1 MTIVN
6 IHGILA
12 QEYGKSFKFN
22 ISNPK
27 DILEAIDCNR
37 SGFIKRLIELQ
48 KEGFCYD
55 LIIDKK
61 RITHGPDMDHMKNPE
76 TIDLVPAIS
85 GGGIFAGFF
94 TLLAGGGLA
103 ATIVKALVFA
113 AISYALAPK
122 PENEALEI
130 EADGSKS
137 SLIFSNNVNTASQ
150 GSPVPLGYGRLKVG
164 SQVVQASIKS
174 YPQNQ
179 DPQTVMDRTKLMN
192 RPERTFDGWE
202 ITEQDR
208 SDFVGNRT

>member
-37 SGFIKRLIELQ
+37 SGFIQRLIKLQ

-55 LIIDKK
+55 LIINKK

-85 GGGIFAGFF
+85 GSGGFIGGIIS
-94 TLLAGGGLA
+94 LISGGGLV
-103 ATIVKALVFA
+103 ATIAKALIFA

-137 SLIFSNNVNTASQ
+137 SLIFSNTINVASQ
-150 GSPVPLGYGRLKVG
+150 GSAVPLGYGRLKVG
-164 SQVVQASIKS
+164 SQVIQATIKS
-174 YPQNQ
+174 FPQNQ
-179 DPQTVMDRTKLMN
+179 QPQKVMERSSDRAVTS
-192 RPERTFDGWE
+192 DGWVIFGE
-202 ITEQDR
+202 DDSQFI
-208 SDFVGNRT
+208 GNRVS

>member
-61 RITHGPDMDHMKNPE
+61 RITHGPDMNHMKNPE

-94 TLLAGGGLA
+94 TFLAGGGLA

-113 AISYALAPK
+113 AISYALSPK

-130 EADGSKS
+130 EADASKS
-137 SLIFSNNVNTASQ
+137 SLIFSNTVNVASQ

-164 SQVVQASIKS
+164 SQVIQATIKS
-174 YPQNQ
+174 FPQNQ
-179 DPQTVMDRTKLMN
+179 DPQTVMERPSKTRTV
-192 RPERTFDGWE
+192 TSDGFVIFGE
-202 ITEQDR
+202 
-208 SDFVGNRT
+208 SDSEFIGNRVS

>member
-37 SGFIKRLIELQ
+37 SGFIQRLIQLQ

-55 LIIDKK
+55 LIINKK
-61 RITHGPDMDHMKNPE
+61 RITHGSDMDHMKNPK
-76 TIDLVPAIS
+76 TIDIVPAIS
-85 GGGIFAGFF
+85 GSGAFGVIFSFF
-94 TLLAGGGLA
+94 AGGGLI
-103 ATIVKALVFA
+103 ATIAKALIFA

-137 SLIFSNNVNTASQ
+137 SLIFSNTVNVASQ

-164 SQVVQASIKS
+164 SQVIQATIKS
-174 YPQNQ
+174 FPQNQ
-179 DPQTVMDRTKLMN
+179 DPQTVMERPSKTRTV
-192 RPERTFDGWE
+192 TSDGFVIFGE
-202 ITEQDR
+202 
-208 SDFVGNRT
+208 SDSEFIGNRVS

>member
-37 SGFIKRLIELQ
+37 NGFIQRLIQLQ

-55 LIIDKK
+55 LIINKQ
-61 RITHGPDMDHMKNPE
+61 RITHGPDMEHIKSPE
-76 TIDLVPAIS
+76 TIDIVPAIS
-85 GGGIFAGFF
+85 GSGFF
-94 TLLAGGGLA
+94 GAVFSFLAGGGLA
-103 ATIVKALVFA
+103 ATIAKALIFA
-113 AISYALAPK
+113 AISYALSPK

-130 EADGSKS
+130 ESDGSKS
-137 SLIFSNNVNTASQ
+137 SLIFSNTVNVASQ

-164 SQVVQASIKS
+164 SQVIQATIKS
-174 YPQNQ
+174 FPQNQ
-179 DPQTVMDRTKLMN
+179 DPQTVMERPSKTRTV
-192 RPERTFDGWE
+192 TSDGFVIFGE
-202 ITEQDR
+202 
-208 SDFVGNRT
+208 SDSEFIGNRTS